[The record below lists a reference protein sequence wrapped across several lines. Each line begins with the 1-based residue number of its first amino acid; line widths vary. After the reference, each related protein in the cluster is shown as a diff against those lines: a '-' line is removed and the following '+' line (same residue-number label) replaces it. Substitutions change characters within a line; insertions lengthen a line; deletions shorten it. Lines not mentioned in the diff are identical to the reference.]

1 MINITIDCAT
11 GAEAREQLIALLYA
25 EHAITDEKSFA
36 IRNEKI
42 AENFETQQTETQ
54 QTEKPVEENATKKR
68 RTKAEIEAGKTVA
81 TAQQEKPA
89 DEQEDNDIAQTQA
102 QDNKAANAVTKEM
115 LQEKAVNLIR
125 NHKKPEVVAALKKF
139 GADSIAQADK
149 NPLKVEDYPA
159 VMDELNK
166 L

>member
-1 MINITIDCAT
+1 
-11 GAEAREQLIALLYA
+11 
-25 EHAITDEKSFA
+25 
-36 IRNEKI
+36 
-42 AENFETQQTETQ
+42 
-54 QTEKPVEENATKKR
+54 
-68 RTKAEIEAGKTVA
+68 
-81 TAQQEKPA
+81 
-89 DEQEDNDIAQTQA
+89 
-102 QDNKAANAVTKEM
+102 M

-125 NHKKPEVVAALKKF
+125 NNKKPEVVAVFKKF